1 MDIIKAFSRRSLLWL
16 LFFMLLLLLIIIA
29 AIYFGAQHVFSIV
42 SPDVI
47 EAAASRTPALQA
59 AIVNL
64 SPFIHWVRILFLP
77 VTIGLFIFFA
87 LIQWL
92 VVRGTLV
99 RVLRRAGL
107 ERYQKV
113 DKTEKK
119 KTKAAAEVEDTAAT
133 RKALQEQ
140 HQRYYLHL
148 LSVLQRDGRLVD
160 FLEEDL
166 APYDDS
172 QIGAAVRSIHENC
185 QKTLKKYLA
194 PKTVMDENE
203 GEQVTV
209 PANFDPGT
217 IKLTGN
223 VAGEPPFTGVLRHR
237 GWRAAKIE
245 LPVLSGS
252 TDTRIIAPAE
262 VEIP

>member
-16 LFFMLLLLLIIIA
+16 LFFMLLLLAIINL
-29 AIYFGAQHVFSIV
+29 AIYFGAQYLFSVV
-42 SPDVI
+42 SLDII
-47 EAAASRTPALQA
+47 EAAASRTPALQS
-59 AIVNL
+59 AIAEA
-64 SPFIHWVRILFLP
+64 SPFIHWVSLLFLP
-77 VTIGLFIFFA
+77 VTIGLFFIFA

-92 VVRGTLV
+92 VVRGALV
-99 RVLRRAGL
+99 RVIRKAGIQ
-107 ERYQKV
+107 RQQKV
-113 DKTEKK
+113 ETGDKK
-119 KTKAAAEVEDTAAT
+119 KARAAGEEDDAAT

-140 HQRYYLHL
+140 QQRYYLHL

-185 QKTLKKYLA
+185 RKTLKKYLA
-194 PKTVMDENE
+194 PKSVMDENE